1 MANKEGELAAAR
13 MNSLSGP
20 EKAVL
25 LLLSLDEASAA
36 PIVAELDASDV
47 KHLREVARGMRS
59 VPASALDEVYDEF
72 VKRSQVA
79 VAVPKGGLGYL
90 RKLSSRAFG
99 ETATQEIFEDSPP
112 TAVARVAQTD
122 PTTLAGLLE
131 AEHPQLIAVV
141 LSQLAPDKAAD
152 VLECLPE
159 HLRST
164 ALKRLGALS
173 EIPTGM
179 LEEVANALLSDLP
192 QLDPQRAIP
201 VNGVRHSAQLVRNLS
216 KEACEAILGEVESD
230 DETLAKEIRRAM
242 YSFDDLR
249 LVDPKSMREL
259 LKSVPGDRLTMAL
272 KTASVEMR
280 DHIFGGMSKRAAER
294 IEEDLGLLGAIR
306 LSEVE
311 EAQQEIVEIA
321 LRLESEGSLSLGSD
335 GEALV

>member
-1 MANKEGELAAAR
+1 MAEPTKDAVETRAA
-13 MNSLSGP
+13 SLSGP

-25 LLLSLDEASAA
+25 LLLSLDETAAA
-36 PIVAELDASDV
+36 PIVAELDASDI
-47 KHLREVARGMRS
+47 KRLREVASGMRS
-59 VPASALDEVYDEF
+59 VPSSALDEVYDEF
-72 VKRSQVA
+72 VRRSQVA

-90 RKLSSRAFG
+90 RKLSSRALG

-122 PTTLAGLLE
+122 PATLAGLLE
-131 AEHPQLIAVV
+131 GEHPQLIAVV
-141 LSQLAPDKAAD
+141 LSQLAPEKAAD
-152 VLECLPE
+152 VLESLPE
-159 HLRST
+159 HLRSS

-179 LEEVANALLSDLP
+179 LEEVASALLADLP
-192 QLDPQRAIP
+192 QLDPQRAIA

-230 DETLAKEIRRAM
+230 DEALAKEIRRAM
-242 YSFDDLR
+242 YSFEDLK

-272 KTASVEMR
+272 KTASTEMR

-294 IEEDLGLLGAIR
+294 IQEDLEILGAVR

-311 EAQQEIVEIA
+311 DAQREIVEIA